1 MTYSLIRLDPD
12 DLSGTLH
19 RLADALAPAPD
30 TLDVLRRIVALYPHD
45 AVLFLDETQ
54 ADVYRQ
60 LALADKFTFDLDTD
74 TLIVFSAD
82 TDTLI
87 DALIEMAMYLSGFAT
102 MMGNDEAWVIE
113 FTAGAWKPVKNRI
126 KRQLDLP
133 VNDKPRGVV
142 GLPPAPDGTPPP
154 DPYPF
159 RTLVS
164 AYDRGSFE
172 QMVLLAARDEVAVY
186 FPPEAHPKVLAA
198 YVYMRR
204 AMQEIAQGVDL
215 HACQT
220 FNERLIAALRR
231 MDALF
236 SPGTLPPAQS
246 IAGVDGEGER
256 GDAANLFGL
265 FTAAPPPPPPPRDD
279 DPFAAF
285 IEQLFSDDD
294 TPNGDS
300 RA

>member
-1 MTYSLIRLDPD
+1 MSYSIVRLDPD
-12 DLSGTLH
+12 DLSSTLQ
-19 RLADALAPAPD
+19 RLAEALAPAPD
-30 TLDVLRRIVALYPHD
+30 TLDALRRIIALFPHD
-45 AVLFLDETQ
+45 AMLLHDESQ
-54 ADVYRQ
+54 ADMYRQ

-82 TDTLI
+82 PDTLI

-102 MMGNDEAWVIE
+102 MMGSEDAWVTE

-126 KRQLDLP
+126 KRQLDLH
-133 VNDKPRGVV
+133 VNEKPRGVV

-164 AYDRGSFE
+164 VYDRGSFE
-172 QMVLLAARDEVAVY
+172 QMVVLAARDEIAVY

-204 AMQEIAQGVDL
+204 AMHEIAQGVDL
-215 HACQT
+215 YACQT
-220 FNERLIAALRR
+220 FNERLLESLQR
-231 MDALF
+231 MDTLF
-236 SPGTLPPAQS
+236 SPGTLPPAQW
-246 IAGVDGEGER
+246 IPGVDREDDPGGT
-256 GDAANLFGL
+256 ASLWGL
-265 FTAAPPPPPPPRDD
+265 FTGAAPPPRPARH

-285 IEQLFSDDD
+285 FEQLFADEDDD
-294 TPNGDS
+294 PGDA
-300 RA
+300 RP